1 MAEVEK
7 EVAMQERRELFEH
20 RKAQQTKLARLE
32 THMATAQMVR
42 LIILCITSLF
52 SVSSQCSRYRFPR
65 ALDSLQVYYLPF
77 WFLESWFPRSL
88 TQSNGLNINHLETRF
103 LMLPTSWEQG

>member
-42 LIILCITSLF
+42 LIMLCIASLY
-52 SVSSQCSRYRFPR
+52 SVSSQCSRYGFPR
-65 ALDSLQVYYLPF
+65 ALDSLQVYYVPF
-77 WFLESWFPRSL
+77 WFLESCFPWSL
-88 TQSNGLNINHLETRF
+88 RLSQ
-103 LMLPTSWEQG
+103 MV

>member
-42 LIILCITSLF
+42 LISLF
-52 SVSSQCSRYRFPR
+52 SVSSQCSHYRFPR
-65 ALDSLQVYYLPF
+65 ELDSLQAYYMPF

-88 TQSNGLNINHLETRF
+88 RLSQ
-103 LMLPTSWEQG
+103 MA

>member
-42 LIILCITSLF
+42 LIILVSLA
-52 SVSSQCSRYRFPR
+52 C
-65 ALDSLQVYYLPF
+65 
-77 WFLESWFPRSL
+77 
-88 TQSNGLNINHLETRF
+88 TQ
-103 LMLPTSWEQG
+103 